1 MFEEN
6 INANFFIMIDAD
18 NTYDIANIKDIL
30 KKMQDE
36 NFDMMVAKR
45 IHSDSSAYRKV
56 HIIGNYFFSK
66 LLLISTIYTKPP
78 ETSMV

>member
-6 INANFFIMIDAD
+6 INANFIMIDAD

-36 NFDMMVAKR
+36 T
-45 IHSDSSAYRKV
+45 
-56 HIIGNYFFSK
+56 
-66 LLLISTIYTKPP
+66 LI
-78 ETSMV
+78 